1 MLRIPARLTMGLASK
16 TGGAPG
22 SMPRTASAARMIQS
36 AVLMGGE
43 ESHPLE
49 GEWVWA
55 GGEWTRSA
63 CW

>member
-1 MLRIPARLTMGLASK
+1 MGLASK